1 MCIIINVILASD
13 ASLLDDSGVE
23 ETHISNHF
31 LVYSK
36 IELKWPNP
44 EPTYIRCRSYEHY
57 DTHDFVEDLLQV
69 PQYET
74 SLIGNLNENYV

>member
-13 ASLLDDSGVE
+13 ASLLEDSGVE

-36 IELKWPNP
+36 LELKWPNP
-44 EPTYIRCRSYEHY
+44 KPTYIPCRS
-57 DTHDFVEDLLQV
+57 
-69 PQYET
+69 
-74 SLIGNLNENYV
+74 